1 MLYSTIMTHYAALTP
16 ANIQKF
22 FEDVQCDAERIIAW
36 WDFCLKNQTQDKGV
50 SLFSV
55 PTITVKIKFSHVL
68 YIAEINEMYK

>member
-1 MLYSTIMTHYAALTP
+1 MTHHAALTP

-36 WDFCLKNQTQDKGV
+36 CNFCSKNQTQDGGV

-55 PTITVKIKFSHVL
+55 PTITVRSKFSHALQNNKIFSEWVFSFL
-68 YIAEINEMYK
+68 